1 MADNDDRN
9 GDAGKREDPVDEPR
23 ETTGQDQ
30 APRHS
35 AAKADGSVE
44 ESREAAE
51 EAAGEA
57 EPAARKLAEKARR
70 IGDRTPEI
78 ASQVLEQ
85 TTKLTRD
92 VFGRMQEGWSS
103 AYEAGSRFM
112 QDAYHS
118 AGAYA
123 DRHKSTAVMKK
134 LTAEREKLNQKLG
147 SVIYTKYKD
156 EGAAP
161 ADIFELQE
169 VKEIMDQCE
178 NVDREV
184 VRIGEQLDR
193 SH

>member
-1 MADNDDRN
+1 MADNDDRKD
-9 GDAGKREDPVDEPR
+9 GGAGKREDPVDESR
-23 ETTGQDQ
+23 ETTE
-30 APRHS
+30 
-35 AAKADGSVE
+35 KAGGSVE

-51 EAAGEA
+51 EATGESG
-57 EPAARKLAEKARR
+57 PAARKLVEKARR

-78 ASQVLEQ
+78 TSHVVEQ

-92 VFGRMQEGWSS
+92 VFGRIQEGWTS
-103 AYEAGSRFM
+103 AYEASSKFM

-123 DRHKSTAVMKK
+123 DRHKSTTVMKK

-147 SVIYTKYKD
+147 AVIYTKYKD
-156 EGAAP
+156 EGASP

-169 VKEIMDQCE
+169 VKQIMDQCE

-184 VRIGEQLDR
+184 VRIGKELDKSR
-193 SH
+193 